1 MTQTILNIVMVVLTV
16 GVGILSWYLYIRQKV
31 KDAAIDSINA
41 AQDDINKVG
50 VEKMDEAVDAVYS
63 IIPKPFNLIFT
74 KEILRQ
80 LIQPIYDQMKEFAIK
95 KYGDKGE

>member
-1 MTQTILNIVMVVLTV
+1 MTQTILNIIMVVLTV

-41 AQDDINKVG
+41 AQDDMNKVG
-50 VEKMDEAVDAVYS
+50 AEKMDEAVNAVHS